1 MELEVEGKSDSSDSI
16 FEDEATETGT
26 NLKDANSNIKLDPK
40 ESVEKVRDIIQ
51 AESERYLEEAKR
63 YVGHFQRYSNKMS
76 RNISTG
82 LNLSGVEIPSHE
94 VIMEQSKD
102 LCRDYVFGRLKRQ
115 GLTSKKII
123 APPEPTEVSEQIQ
136 MVGLELEKAYP
147 DLYKG
152 VSRQLNITMSTEDI
166 VRRTFTQIAE
176 YLFRGEPNWGKIV
189 SLFAVAGAF
198 AADCVQQ
205 GHPEY
210 VNKIVDAFGNFVGK
224 NVADWVAHQGG
235 WTDIIRCS
243 KGCKDNSLVWALGCI
258 GALVGFVATL
268 MITVQL

>member
-1 MELEVEGKSDSSDSI
+1 MDVLMTRKISRTTPAFMEVLRDHEKQRFKKRKHIADRLQERCDSTIRTIWRSTS
-16 FEDEATETGT
+16 
-26 NLKDANSNIKLDPK
+26 KLQLGI
-40 ESVEKVRDIIQ
+40 V
-51 AESERYLEEAKR
+51 
-63 YVGHFQRYSNKMS
+63 
-76 RNISTG
+76 G